1 MAGLRPR
8 AGTTRSL
15 SMPNTRPHQTRMLR
29 VATYVHDRKA
39 YQELHQHMY
48 EFTSDE
54 QDVDRWQQQIRTL
67 MRGQRHRPSKLLVI
81 VNPFGGRRRAKM
93 LWETFAAPMMR
104 MAGRFFFRKF
114 LSHQQ
119 RVVDTLIVT
128 QGSSATFGKP
138 PTSATPRRL
147 CAASTRCKPR
157 SSTASW
163 RWAGTA
169 SFTKSSTAC
178 WPCALHGTAPPTPT
192 WQAACGWG
200 TCQPAPPTRSP
211 TRCTA
216 RGLSP
221 RRPLHRA
228 GDRNPLD
235 IARVDM
241 LRSQTHTF
249 AVSMISY
256 GYLGDL
262 MKVRDSRT
270 WSVCI
275 ALRIHGACVHFLC
288 TFPTVGERAAAA
300 PGAAALRGRRCQGAL
315 QQPYL
320 QGQGLLLGR
329 RRCRCPRHHVRPCST
344 IVDDRITT
352 VHSADHAVHRAQG
365 VCMANCMHCNYNAH
379 LDVPAPQ
386 GASAE
391 RETVKFTKAAKRVS
405 LVRSQ
410 TRGCCM

>member
-1 MAGLRPR
+1 MCSLNEVQTAELDGIVAVGGDGLFHEVVNGLLALRAARDGTPHADVASSLRLGHLPAGS
-8 AGTTRSL
+8 TDT
-15 SMPNTRPHQTRMLR
+15 
-29 VATYVHDRKA
+29 VAYT
-39 YQELHQHMY
+39 
-48 EFTSDE
+48 
-54 QDVDRWQQQIRTL
+54 
-67 MRGQRHRPSKLLVI
+67 
-81 VNPFGGRRRAKM
+81 
-93 LWETFAAPMMR
+93 
-104 MAGRFFFRKF
+104 
-114 LSHQQ
+114 
-119 RVVDTLIVT
+119 
-128 QGSSATFGKP
+128 
-138 PTSATPRRL
+138 
-147 CAASTRCKPR
+147 
-157 SSTASW
+157 
-163 RWAGTA
+163 
-169 SFTKSSTAC
+169 
-178 WPCALHGTAPPTPT
+178 LHGTRSVTT
-192 WQAACGWG
+192 AAI
-200 TCQPAPPTRSP
+200 RIV
-211 TRCTA
+211 
-216 RGLSP
+216 L
-221 RRPLHRA
+221 